1 MGINLLTIIDM
12 LTMLLALRG
21 PEVVAFFL
29 SIIPLV
35 IVIFL
40 IVKLFQVALDI
51 RKIAADMDE
60 VKEYLRQIAKS
71 EQEKKQ

>member
-1 MGINLLTIIDM
+1 M
-12 LTMLLALRG
+12 LTMLLALGG

-40 IVKLFQVALDI
+40 IVKLLQVALDI

>member
-1 MGINLLTIIDM
+1 M

-21 PEVVAFFL
+21 TEVVAFFL